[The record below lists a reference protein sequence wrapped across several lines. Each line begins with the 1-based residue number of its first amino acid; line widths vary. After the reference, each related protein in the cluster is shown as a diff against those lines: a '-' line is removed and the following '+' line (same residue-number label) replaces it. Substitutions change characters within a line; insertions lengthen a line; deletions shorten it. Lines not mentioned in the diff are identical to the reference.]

1 MKLKKGD
8 QVLVLSGKHAGK
20 KGKILRIAGEDRVVV
35 EGVNLVKRHQRATQ
49 KFQGGI
55 VEKPAALNVSK
66 VALIC
71 PRCSQPS
78 RVGRREFEEGKRVRF
93 CRRCKEIVDKV

>member
-20 KGKILRIAGEDRVVV
+20 KGKILRMAGEDRIVV

-55 VEKPAALNVSK
+55 VERPAALHVSK
-66 VALIC
+66 LALIC
-71 PRCSQPS
+71 PRCGKPS
-78 RVGRREFEEGKRVRF
+78 RIGKRESSEGRRVRF
-93 CRRCKEIVDKV
+93 CRRCQEIVDKV